1 MLLFLLALTDESEYS
16 KIEYIYHSYHESMMR
31 FAISRFRGAGRENY
45 LIDAEDA
52 VQGAL
57 LKLSR
62 SARQIDLS
70 RGKKQVQSY
79 VFSTL
84 ANEICRVFKE
94 NSKNFE
100 NIEEFQLKDD
110 YNFIEELEIKENYSK
125 VVQAIAAL
133 DEIYSTTLALVYI
146 EEIPIKEI
154 AKMMGISPKTVYTR
168 LERGKKLL
176 LESVKGRID
185 YDC

>member
-1 MLLFLLALTDESEYS
+1 MLLFLLTLTDESEYS
-16 KIEYIYHSYHESMMR
+16 KIEYIYDSYHESMMR
-31 FAISRFRGAGRENY
+31 FAISRFRRAGRENY
-45 LIDAEDA
+45 FTDAEDA

-57 LKLSR
+57 LKLSM
-62 SARQIDLS
+62 SAKQIDLS

-84 ANEICRVFKE
+84 ANEICRVFKG

-100 NIEEFQLKDD
+100 NIEEFQLKDE
-110 YNFIEELEIKENYSK
+110 YNFIEELEINENYNK

-133 DEIYSTTLALVYI
+133 DEIYSTTLALVYK

-154 AKMMGISPKTVYTR
+154 AKMMGISQKTVYTR

-185 YDC
+185 YDY